1 MEKHKPVGNDSELI
15 LYIDGASRGNPGQAG
30 AGISIRDPRGERVVE
45 VSRYLGHRTNNE
57 AEYEALLMGLKEAK
71 QIGANI
77 LRIYT
82 DSELIEKQVKGI
94 YRVKEI
100 RLKRLYQKVLKLM
113 GEFSRVEIE
122 AIPRE
127 ENKEADL
134 LANRAIERRLFSET
148 KKRRESKRAG

>member
-127 ENKEADL
+127 KNKEADL

>member
-1 MEKHKPVGNDSELI
+1 MDTEKPIREDPKLI
-15 LYIDGASRGNPGQAG
+15 LYVDGASRGNPGQAG
-30 AGISIRDPRGERVVE
+30 AGVSIRDPGGEKVIE

-57 AEYEALLMGLKEAK
+57 AEYEALLLGLREAK
-71 QIGANI
+71 RIGAKTI
-77 LRIYT
+77 RIYT
-82 DSELIEKQVKGI
+82 DSELIERQIKGT

-100 RLKRLYQKVLKLM
+100 RLRRLYQKVLKLL
-113 GEFSRVEIE
+113 GGFTRVEIE

-134 LANRAIERRLFSET
+134 LANRAIERRLSSEI